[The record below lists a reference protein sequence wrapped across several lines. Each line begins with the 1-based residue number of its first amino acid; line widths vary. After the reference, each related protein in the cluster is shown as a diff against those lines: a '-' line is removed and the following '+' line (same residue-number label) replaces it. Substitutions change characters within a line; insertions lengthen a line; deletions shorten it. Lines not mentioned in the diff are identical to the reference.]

1 MREAGGVAVR
11 RRQRPGAL
19 AGVTVRPGQRPG
31 ALTGVAVAAVAVS
44 LLAAACG
51 SGAGSTSSAST
62 PRASTPPAS
71 ATSGQHS
78 QASPASQ
85 PGAAGTVWLCSPGQA
100 DDPCTSSLRA
110 TVVPAHGATTIQD
123 AQASA
128 SSAFDCF
135 YVYPTVSTETSDN
148 ADLRVQTAEVG
159 AAIAQAARFSQVCR
173 VWAPMYRQVTLAG
186 LFSAG
191 SQADAVAYDSLLSG
205 WRDYLAH
212 DNHGRPVIFI
222 GHSQGAAMLIRLL
235 ASQVDPDPALRART
249 VVAILAGGNVTVP
262 IGKTVGATFR
272 HLPLC
277 TAPAETGCVIAYS
290 SFPSQ
295 PPAGSLFGRPGQGVS
310 LQSGQSATEG
320 LQVACVNPAAIGGGL
335 GVAADLVP
343 YFPASPPVTTPWV
356 TYPGLYSAACSSA
369 GGATWLQ
376 VSHLTVAGRP
386 VVSESLGAEWGYH
399 IDDINLALGNLV
411 NDVAA
416 EEAGYTSQH

>member
-1 MREAGGVAVR
+1 MRKAGGVAVR
-11 RRQRPGAL
+11 C
-19 AGVTVRPGQRPG
+19 GQRPG
-31 ALTGVAVAAVAVS
+31 ALTGVALAAMVS

-51 SGAGSTSSAST
+51 SGSGSASAAST
-62 PRASTPPAS
+62 PRASAAAAS

-78 QASPASQ
+78 QASPGSQ
-85 PGAAGTVWLCSPGQA
+85 PGATGTVWLCSPGQA

-310 LQSGQSATEG
+310 LQSGQTATEG

-356 TYPGLYSAACSSA
+356 TYPGLYSAACSNA

-411 NDVAA
+411 DDVAA
-416 EEAGYTSQH
+416 EEAAYASQH

>member
-1 MREAGGVAVR
+1 MRKAGAVTVR
-11 RRQRPGAL
+11 RGQRPGAL
-19 AGVTVRPGQRPG
+19 TAVTVRRGQRPG
-31 ALTGVAVAAVAVS
+31 ALTGVAVAVVVS

-51 SGAGSTSSAST
+51 SGSGSAPPAST
-62 PRASTPPAS
+62 PRASTLPTP

-78 QASPASQ
+78 QASQ
-85 PGAAGTVWLCSPGQA
+85 PSAAGTVWLCSPGQA

-148 ADLRVQTAEVG
+148 ADLRIQTAEVG

-191 SQADAVAYDSLLSG
+191 AQADTVAYDSLLSG

-212 DNHGRPVIFI
+212 DNDGRPVIFI
-222 GHSQGAAMLIRLL
+222 GHSQGAAILIRLL

-277 TAPAETGCVIAYS
+277 TATAETGCVIAYS

-295 PPAGSLFGRPGQGVS
+295 PPAASLFGRPGQGVS
-310 LQSGQSATEG
+310 LQSGQTATEG

-343 YFPASPPVTTPWV
+343 YFPASPPVSTPWV

-411 NDVAA
+411 DDVAA
-416 EEAGYTSQH
+416 EEAAFASQH

>member
-1 MREAGGVAVR
+1 M
-11 RRQRPGAL
+11 
-19 AGVTVRPGQRPG
+19 RPG
-31 ALTGVAVAAVAVS
+31 ALTGVALAAVVS

-51 SGAGSTSSAST
+51 SGSGSAPPAST
-62 PRASTPPAS
+62 PRASTLTAP
-71 ATSGQHS
+71 ATSGQT
-78 QASPASQ
+78 SQ
-85 PGAAGTVWLCSPGQA
+85 PSAAGTVWLCSPGQA

-135 YVYPTVSTETSDN
+135 YVYPTVSTESSDN
-148 ADLRVQTAEVG
+148 ADLRVQPAEVD
-159 AAIAQAARFSQVCR
+159 AAIAQASRFSQVCR

-186 LFSAG
+186 LFNAG
-191 SQADAVAYDSLLSG
+191 SQADAVAYDSLLSA
-205 WRDYLAH
+205 WQDYLAH

-277 TAPAETGCVIAYS
+277 TATAETGCVIAYS
-290 SFPSQ
+290 SFPGQ
-295 PPAGSLFGRPGQGVS
+295 PPADSLFGRPGQGVS
-310 LQSGQSATEG
+310 LQSGQTATQG
-320 LQVACVNPAAIGGGL
+320 LQVACVNPTAIGGGL
-335 GVAADLVP
+335 GVTADLVP
-343 YFPASPPVTTPWV
+343 YFQASPPVSTPWV
-356 TYPGLYSAACSSA
+356 TYPGLYSAACRSA

-376 VSHLTVAGRP
+376 VSDLTVGGRP
-386 VVSESLGAEWGYH
+386 VVSETLGAEWGYH
-399 IDDINLALGNLV
+399 IDDINLALGDLV
-411 NDVAA
+411 DDVTV
-416 EEAGYTSQH
+416 EEVSYTSQH